1 MRYPWAVPGRKVV
14 CVDASERA
22 PLGPR
27 VKYIGTL
34 DGLTEGVTYTIRS
47 VQIDPGDKVL
57 TFRLAE
63 IIRPLVGD
71 EIEETGYRAT
81 RFRPLHTI
89 ETDVALFAELL
100 TPAPNA
106 PMLPTNT
113 NLEPTGT

>member
-14 CVDASERA
+14 CVDAAEHA
-22 PLGPR
+22 PLNPR
-27 VKYIGTL
+27 IDYIGTL

-47 VQIDPGDKVL
+47 VQIDPFEQVL
-57 TFRLAE
+57 SFRLVE
-63 IIRPLVGD
+63 IIRPLVED
-71 EIEETGYRAT
+71 EIEESGYRAT

-113 NLEPTGT
+113 NLEPTP

>member
-22 PLGPR
+22 PLNPR
-27 VKYIGTL
+27 VEYVGTL

-47 VQIDPGDKVL
+47 VQIDPLEQVL
-57 TFRLAE
+57 SFRLVE

-81 RFRPLHTI
+81 RFLPLHTV
-89 ETDVALFAELL
+89 ETDVTLFAGLL

-106 PMLPTNT
+106 PMLPVNT
-113 NLEPTGT
+113 NLEPTP